1 MTQPGL
7 LTDAFGRVLRE
18 LRVSITDRCNY
29 RCLYCLPETEAAL
42 NFYHGHWAQLPD
54 PAPIAHR
61 W

>member
-7 LTDAFGRVLRE
+7 LTDSFGRVLRE